1 MKQLQISE
9 ALEIRGFFIYIQK
22 MYILGNAVLFLL
34 FAGVKGHFLFS
45 CRYCI
50 LYMRINLKRKEHA
63 GGQAEPDQWA
73 SVVRIIQRTHCRTDL
88 TCRIKLGQYSF
99 IARVRRARTNTHRG
113 AELKER
119 EP

>member
-1 MKQLQISE
+1 MEQPIPPNPDTMTDEEFDKWLE
-9 ALEIRGFFIYIQK
+9 AEFIWEAEEMERALFPDGIPEDTSTPEDLFIYKK

-34 FAGVKGHFLFS
+34 FAGVKGHFLFI

-73 SVVRIIQRTHCRTDL
+73 SVV
-88 TCRIKLGQYSF
+88 
-99 IARVRRARTNTHRG
+99 
-113 AELKER
+113 
-119 EP
+119 